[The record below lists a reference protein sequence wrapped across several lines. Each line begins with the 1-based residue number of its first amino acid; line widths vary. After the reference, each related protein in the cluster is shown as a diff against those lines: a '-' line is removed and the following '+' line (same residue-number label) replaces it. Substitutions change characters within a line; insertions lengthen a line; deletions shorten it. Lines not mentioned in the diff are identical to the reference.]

1 MDSTTGVVLVDCT
14 WEFWFW
20 LLCWACVLDCGVVC
34 ELAGVVWLWTSE
46 LVGESTVLLSSVEME
61 VEVGVVAGVGVGL
74 ALDVVVVVGVGVGDG
89 DADVAFSVGVAPP
102 VADAPP
108 VVSCLW
114 KCQRSSARRSWC
126 SFGAGMSR
134 GSAATS

>member
-34 ELAGVVWLWTSE
+34 ELAGVVWLWASE
-46 LVGESTVLLSSVEME
+46 LVGGSAVLLSSVEME
-61 VEVGVVAGVGVGL
+61 VEVEVVAGVGVVL
-74 ALDVVVVVGVGVGDG
+74 VLDVVVDVGGGLG
-89 DADVAFSVGVAPP
+89 LADADVAFSVWLAPP

-114 KCQRSSARRSWC
+114 KCQRSSARRSWR
-126 SFGAGMSR
+126 SFGAGMRR